1 MLVFGDRGIVVD
13 RFTELAR
20 RGGTTPFEEWRE
32 LREAFR
38 SRVGVEERDRFPLA
52 VDGAFKGLRRAL
64 PGRGVLGDRS
74 TAGL

>member
-1 MLVFGDRGIVVD
+1 MVVE

-20 RGGTTPFEEWRE
+20 RGGATPFEEWRE
-32 LREAFR
+32 FREAFR

-52 VDGAFKGLRRAL
+52 VKGAFRGLLRAL